1 MHTWH
6 SQEPPLHFCA
16 TKQMMGEPT
25 WALAASSTV
34 AGWGFMKHNPWAVC
48 EVPLGCPG
56 DLSCPT
62 GLHTHEERAVMDQ
75 PNAHDCVSLW
85 WLGSEAVEISQIS
98 LQDLLSHT
106 S

>member
-1 MHTWH
+1 
-6 SQEPPLHFCA
+6 
-16 TKQMMGEPT
+16 MGEPT

-85 WLGSEAVEISQIS
+85 WLGSEAVEISDFSPRSPFTYVVEI
-98 LQDLLSHT
+98 HT
-106 S
+106 QT